1 MLLVVLPLFF
11 QVASADLQ
19 GPSAPPATAAESPQ
33 AKPAEPAVV
42 CTMEPVT
49 GTRAKKMRVCRTK
62 AYEKDGER
70 MRDAIDMQDRRGGT
84 TAAPG
89 APG

>member
-1 MLLVVLPLFF
+1 MLLVVLPLF

-19 GPSAPPATAAESPQ
+19 SPSAPPATAAESAQ
-33 AKPAEPAVV
+33 TKPAEPDVV

-49 GTRAKKMRVCRTK
+49 GTRAKKVRVCRTK
-62 AYEKDGER
+62 EYEKNGER
-70 MRDAIDMQDRRGGT
+70 IRDAIDMQDRRGGT

>member
-1 MLLVVLPLFF
+1 
-11 QVASADLQ
+11 
-19 GPSAPPATAAESPQ
+19 
-33 AKPAEPAVV
+33 
-42 CTMEPVT
+42 MEPVT
-49 GTRAKKMRVCRTK
+49 GTRAKKVRVCRTK
-62 AYEKDGER
+62 EYEKNGER